1 MEEIKL
7 GTFTQD
13 DLKEEVGSEE
23 IVNIPVKQS
32 KKITLK
38 DIDLSNRFTGISDG
52 TKVAKPC
59 HFAAREGLSEIA
71 NDGFYL
77 LHAVGDIKS
86 EALKNDQ
93 SILYALSY
101 KIINTPL
108 DELDEKVAQGLIDE
122 IRWPYETINDIFHT
136 LAEHDYFVKID
147 NKTRLNI
154 SIDDLFKRPLY
165 VKLQS
170 AIDELNK
177 RGVTLKTDNQ
187 NWINIIK
194 EHKKNQLEAKIRDLK
209 ALGTENAN
217 KIANALEEDL
227 KNMSDPNYVDIDY
240 VARKDILLE
249 FANIGGLFKGERT
262 EEMKADS
269 KAMGRLWNDIMDT
282 EPQNIDFE
290 ATIEK
295 INAIKHKYVK
305 PYTPNFRDYLTDNE
319 DSNNENYNSGFKIKM

>member
-7 GTFTQD
+7 GTFTQE

-23 IVNIPVKQS
+23 IVNLPQKS

-38 DIDLSNRFTGISDG
+38 DIDLTNRFTGISDG

-108 DELDEKVAQGLIDE
+108 DELDEKVARELIDE

-136 LAEHDYFVKID
+136 LAEHDFFVKID
-147 NKTRLNI
+147 NKTRLNT
-154 SIDDLFKRPLY
+154 SIDNLFKRPLY

-187 NWINIIK
+187 DWINIIK

-209 ALGTENAN
+209 AFGTENAN

-240 VARKDILLE
+240 VARKDVLLE
-249 FANIGGLFKGERT
+249 FASVGHLFKCKLEDET
-262 EEMKADS
+262 DEMKADS

-282 EPQNIDFE
+282 EPQNIDFD

-295 INAIKHKYVK
+295 IKAIRYKYEK
-305 PYTPNFRDYLTDNE
+305 PWRKPDLRDYLDDDE
-319 DSNNENYNSGFKIKM
+319 KR

>member
-23 IVNIPVKQS
+23 IVNAPVNKP
-32 KKITLK
+32 KKIT
-38 DIDLSNRFTGISDG
+38 TGISNG

-93 SILYALSY
+93 SILYDLSY

-108 DELDEKVAQGLIDE
+108 DELDEKVAQRLIDK

-147 NKTRLNI
+147 NKTRLNT

-187 NWINIIK
+187 DWINIIK

-240 VARKDILLE
+240 IARKDVLLE
-249 FANIGGLFKGERT
+249 AANIGHLLPDDET
-262 EEMKADS
+262 EEMKADH
-269 KAMGRLWNDIMDT
+269 KAMCQIWNDIMDT
-282 EPQNIDFE
+282 KPQDLDDVLYE
-290 ATIEK
+290 AFFEK
-295 INAIKHKYVK
+295 INAIKYKYVK
-305 PYTPNFRDYLTDNE
+305 PYTPDLRDYLDE
-319 DSNNENYNSGFKIKM
+319 GEYSNDESYNSGFKIKM